1 MPQGL
6 SYSSDVGWEA
16 SEHVV
21 THDDPID
28 FVNDPPHYSSLD
40 PNQPD
45 LECID
50 AQKAMVGPD
59 GFEAHCKCQA
69 AKYLWRAGRKRHDRE
84 GTVEDL
90 KKCRFYVN
98 ELIRIFSESED

>member
-6 SYSSDVGWEA
+6 AYSSDVGWETT
-16 SEHVV
+16 EHVV

-69 AKYLWRAGRKRHDRE
+69 AKYLWRAGRKRHDRD